1 MGAARRLKAM
11 CAFHH
16 VLTGRFLKKRKN
28 DYRSTSKTVK
38 QFPSCCS
45 AREVTNSIN
54 QEGWEVRKEMGSQEG
69 MRGQIKE
76 GVGR

>member
-1 MGAARRLKAM
+1 M

-16 VLTGRFLKKRKN
+16 VLRGGFKKKRKI

-38 QFPSCCS
+38 PIPSCCS
-45 AREVTNSIN
+45 AREVTNSIS

-76 GVGR
+76 GVGG